1 MGRKPSVDLIRQKLY
16 QVYLSRS
23 SWTYLQRGM
32 KKEKSDNDKKKL
44 AVLKKKRDELITQA
58 NYYLT
63 ASKFSDMHQK
73 SLNSSKGMEM
83 FKMVEFFKSFNE
95 LKSDVEMTFK
105 NNKILPI
112 QNVEEGGKYIGE
124 WNNF

>member
-1 MGRKPSVDLIRQKLY
+1 
-16 QVYLSRS
+16 
-23 SWTYLQRGM
+23 M